1 MSVSYSGNSQSS
13 QRHTRDELVRTYN
26 SQNAKR
32 ARGARARSN
41 DTLARNRATRTRAEE
56 RAERRRTR
64 FDQIRKEEE
73 EMSAKRRAQQRDLAA
88 SEARTSAGTNMND
101 ARITKRVPL
110 SKPLSSQE
118 SREKTQ
124 KSLEHYER
132 ERAAR
137 DPFQQ
142 EKPINQK
149 REVIDGRGTIDSR
162 AFSESQII
170 THKAIAPED
179 RHDPELATTKST
191 TRWNTHSSKADIAK
205 HAVTP
210 VSKKRSFSGADL
222 RDAFE
227 DLPLFVKVSIPIIL
241 VLLIIILFL
250 LFR

>member
-1 MSVSYSGNSQSS
+1 MSVSYSGNSHQT

-26 SQNAKR
+26 TQNAKR

-41 DTLARNRATRTRAEE
+41 DALARNRASRTRAEE

-101 ARITKRVPL
+101 ARISRRVPAT
-110 SKPLSSQE
+110 KPLSSQE

-124 KSLEHYER
+124 KNLEHYER

-162 AFSESQII
+162 AFNESQII
-170 THKAIAPED
+170 TNKAISPED
-179 RHDPELATTKST
+179 RHNPELST
-191 TRWNTHSSKADIAK
+191 SGSKKRWNTHSSKPDIPK
-205 HAVTP
+205 HAVPTAS
-210 VSKKRSFSGADL
+210 SKRAFRGADL
-222 RDAFE
+222 RDIFE
-227 DLPLFVKVSIPIIL
+227 DLPPFVKVSIPIIL
-241 VLLIIILFL
+241 ILLIIVLIL